1 MCDGVVAAAA
11 TQLAACPC
19 RVGSVFIPLARPVG
33 GSASSSA
40 ARGLS
45 GWSASHTESSNL
57 SKPAHCCRP
66 RGLIWRLPVG
76 VTPAAR
82 THHTRTHFLS
92 KAIDALG

>member
-33 GSASSSA
+33 GSASSS